1 MSNRPVRV
9 RTAGAVTSTPETPAS
24 GEPWADPGRSAVP
37 EPLPYRLTARIE
49 TWPAL
54 DGALDAV
61 SERVRAVPKALR
73 DALHGKQA
81 GHPLHPVA
89 VLLPTGAWMSASVL
103 DAVPGTGRAART
115 LVGVGVLAALPAVAA
130 GLVDWSMQRR
140 DQQRVGGVH
149 AMANTAAL
157 ALYSLSWL
165 RRRRGAS
172 GVLPALLGLGLISAG
187 GYLGGHMTY
196 RRGVGVESR
205 PDLPA

>member
-1 MSNRPVRV
+1 MRA
-9 RTAGAVTSTPETPAS
+9 RTGGAVTSTPEAAS
-24 GEPWADPGRSAVP
+24 TGEPWVDPGRSAAH
-37 EPLPYRLTARIE
+37 EPLPYRLTTRIE
-49 TWPAL
+49 SWVAL
-54 DGALDAV
+54 DSALDAV
-61 SERVRAVPKALR
+61 SKRVRALPKALR

-103 DAVPGTGRAART
+103 DVVPGTARAART
-115 LVGVGVLAALPAVAA
+115 LVGVGVVTAVPAVAA

-149 AMANTAAL
+149 ALANATAL
-157 ALYSLSWL
+157 TLYSLSWL

-172 GVLPALLGLGLISAG
+172 GTLLALAGLGLISAG

-205 PDLPA
+205 PDLPD